1 MRRVRRSVT
10 VRRPI
15 VMIDVSGSDAETAE
29 SGEVAHGMYWGVRDS
44 FVQYVRGNPDGQ
56 LFGEDGVETD
66 GEGMFRFP
74 LRRAERSDR
83 GWRLGFGGQ
92 VRFTAHF
99 GMLDV
104 ALTRPSVELG
114 PDGGTLRVCDRH
126 GADIVIAT
134 LDPVDPV
141 DLEGGWL
148 VFPPIRTCLTAH
160 GVAVFGDV
168 YPEGTEFDALRIAVP
183 ASAMVAREEE

>member
-1 MRRVRRSVT
+1 
-10 VRRPI
+10 
-15 VMIDVSGSDAETAE
+15 MIDVSGGGSGAPD

-44 FVQYVRGNPDGQ
+44 FVQYVRGNPDGE

-83 GWRLGFGGQ
+83 VWRLGFGGE
-92 VRFTAHF
+92 VRFRAHF

-104 ALTRPSVELG
+104 SLTRPSVELG
-114 PDGGTLRVCDRH
+114 PDGGTLRIARPG
-126 GADIVIAT
+126 GADLVILT

-148 VFPPIRTCLTAH
+148 VFPPVRTQLTAE
-160 GVAVFGDV
+160 GVSVFGDV
-168 YPEGTEFDALRIAVP
+168 YPEGTEFDALRIALPTSV
-183 ASAMVAREEE
+183 VTVREGV